1 MGTGK
6 KAQRGTQKRRCGG
19 KGEAKKIM
27 KKAKVRVLYW
37 KPSGFKKKKKK
48 NFGTM

>member
-19 KGEAKKIM
+19 EGEAKKIM
-27 KKAKVRVLYW
+27 KKAKVRVL
-37 KPSGFKKKKKK
+37 
-48 NFGTM
+48 